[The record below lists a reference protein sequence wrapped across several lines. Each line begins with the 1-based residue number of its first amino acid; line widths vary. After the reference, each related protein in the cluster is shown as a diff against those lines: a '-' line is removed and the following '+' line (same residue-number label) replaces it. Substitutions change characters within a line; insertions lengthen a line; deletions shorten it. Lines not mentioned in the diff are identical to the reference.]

1 MEGLGGCSLDD
12 HEVVISKK
20 RRAAIVEYDSP
31 AASLAG
37 IKTAKERQS
46 KKMDFVAEIVIV
58 S

>member
-1 MEGLGGCSLDD
+1 MTPSRAKRFRGG
-12 HEVVISKK
+12 
-20 RRAAIVEYDSP
+20 RMFA